1 MGKPHPDAPPNHH
14 AAPEGPSPKTASTP
28 LPSSAPSRN
37 ASTETVMSTS
47 SSGSGSSLEPQLST
61 PELPPSGS
69 LPPVVH
75 PPYNTSP
82 SGSTTSSTGH
92 SKGESTPRAEVG
104 PPVWP
109 LSAGAASR
117 RNEVFDEP
125 YSMGSSSM
133 ARHGS
138 NEIPPTLS
146 RTPSLKRAGS
156 YRKKHASLDTPPNAP
171 RKEDV
176 FPSFSALSQVPPLS
190 SPKEH
195 KQTTSRSSAPGAPLS
210 AAFPRYSTDSH
221 KSSESR
227 SSMARSHS
235 PASGCEISAPISPP
249 VGYPLSFY
257 SRGRRSSSSSGL
269 APPSISSASTTS
281 SSSGKSASSNKSPPT
296 PPPPRWARPP
306 AYTNMYAG
314 RAMSLGSGE
323 ERPDVNLD
331 DFDPELLEGVD
342 NEWVEV
348 IKGSEGRIAIKSVPT
363 AYEILVWLPGFSL
376 DNITIATRGHRT
388 VHIVADQWDEGDH
401 AQWDIK
407 LGEDANLRSVNAKF
421 TGKELRVTVA
431 RQIPEWQ
438 LARNRQQR
446 SNRSFAS
453 ASTSRSGPA
462 ISGPSITSSK
472 VLSPL
477 ERATARV

>member
-1 MGKPHPDAPPNHH
+1 MRTQPPPPHRN
-14 AAPEGPSPKTASTP
+14 
-28 LPSSAPSRN
+28 LSA
-37 ASTETVMSTS
+37 ESTS
-47 SSGSGSSLEPQLST
+47 SSAAASSPEPHLST
-61 PELPPSGS
+61 PDLPPSDC
-69 LPPVVH
+69 LPQVVH
-75 PPYNTSP
+75 PPANTSP

-109 LSAGAASR
+109 LAAGAVAR
-117 RNEVFDEP
+117 RNELFDEP
-125 YSMGSSSM
+125 YTMSSSM

-138 NEIPPTLS
+138 NDIPSTLS

-171 RKEDV
+171 RSEDA
-176 FPSFSALSQVPPLS
+176 FPSFTALNNVPPLSQS

-195 KQTTSRSSAPGAPLS
+195 QPTASRSSAPGAPPS
-210 AAFPRYSTDSH
+210 AAFPRQSTESH
-221 KSSESR
+221 SSSQSR
-227 SSMARSHS
+227 SSLTRSHS

-257 SRGRRSSSSSGL
+257 SRGRRNSSCSAL
-269 APPSISSASTTS
+269 APPSISSASTAS
-281 SSSGKSASSNKSPPT
+281 SSSGNSANSTKAPPT

-306 AYTNMYAG
+306 AVTNTYAG

-331 DFDPELLEGVD
+331 DFDPELFEGVD
-342 NEWVEV
+342 NEWIEV
-348 IKGSEGRIAIKSVPT
+348 IKGSEGRIAIKSIPT

-388 VHIVADQWDEGDH
+388 IHIVADQWDEGDH

-438 LARNRQQR
+438 LARDRQQR
-446 SNRSFAS
+446 SNRSIAS
-453 ASTSRSGPA
+453 ASTSRSTPA

-477 ERATARV
+477 ERAAATSRV